1 MRYLTILLI
10 AAVLS
15 GCSPRV
21 RPTVV
26 TETHT
31 SLDTDSL
38 THLIKAM
45 MAERSLQRE
54 KETVYVFDKTTYTVN
69 ENGDTVGKERD
80 RVTDRN
86 HDRESREARYLH
98 VIDSL
103 RHARNRVD
111 SVDVPVP
118 YPVEV
123 PVETEKPLSWWQ
135 TALMWAGGILSV
147 LALLIAIIRYKVK

>member
-1 MRYLTILLI
+1 MLLI
-10 AAVLS
+10 IAVFM
-15 GCSPRV
+15 GCSPKV

-45 MAERSLQRE
+45 MADRSVQRE

-69 ENGDTVGKERD
+69 ANGDTVGRERD

-86 HDRESREARYLH
+86 REWESKEARYLH

-103 RHARNRVD
+103 RHARSRVD